1 MNVSAFLNSGLSSC
15 PKYIP
20 SWFAYDEVGC
30 AFFNESLKKNEFY
43 YFYKF
48 EKSIIKEYA
57 QEVAESATKPSSIVD
72 LGCGNAEKTC
82 LFLDE
87 YLRTENSLSYIPV
100 DICEAIVSEQLTKTS
115 TRLTQLY
122 KNQLV
127 IQSMAGEYHDVI
139 PKLLEYQGKKLIL
152 WIGGAFQ
159 NSNYPKQIKLLS
171 LISQNMKEDERLLI
185 TVDMTQ
191 DKNTIEK
198 AYLDPTGHH
207 EKLYW
212 NTLNRLNREIGT
224 NIDMSKFVLEGEFI
238 TDDEDQK
245 PGAMFIW
252 LRSVTKQSF
261 MIDTDSLKMNV
272 ELEENEKIYLN
283 EGGGVTYKYT
293 EKQLNYLFQQ
303 SNVEVVKRW
312 RNQHIGMVLLKP
324 VQN

>member
-1 MNVSAFLNSGLSSC
+1 MNVSTYLNSGLSSC
-15 PKYIP
+15 PKHIP

-48 EKSIIKEYA
+48 EKSIIKEYV
-57 QEVAESATKPSSIVD
+57 QEVAESAPRPCSVVD

-87 YLRTENSLSYIPV
+87 YFKTETSLSYIPV
-100 DICEAIVSEQLTKTS
+100 DICEEQLTKTS

-122 KNQLV
+122 RNQLV
-127 IQSMAGEYHDVI
+127 IQSLAGEYHDAI
-139 PKLLEYQGKKLIL
+139 PKLMEYHGRKLIL

-171 LISQNMKEDERLLI
+171 LISQNMKDDDRLLI
-185 TVDMTQ
+185 TIDMTQ

-198 AYLDPTGHH
+198 AYLDPAGHH
-207 EKLYW
+207 KKLYW

-224 NIDMSKFVLEGEFI
+224 HIDMAKFVLEGEFI
-238 TDDEDQK
+238 TDDQDQK

-252 LRSVTKQSF
+252 LRSLTKQSF
-261 MIDTDSLKMNV
+261 MIDSLKMNV
-272 ELEENEKIYLN
+272 ELEEDEKIYLN

-293 EKQLNYLFQQ
+293 EKQLHHLFQQ
-303 SNVEVVKRW
+303 SKVEVVKMW
-312 RNQHIGMVLLKP
+312 RNQHIGMILLKP
-324 VQN
+324 SQN